1 MEKKATL
8 AMWAGLISNVFLTVI
23 KIVVGILFHSQV
35 LIADGVH
42 NAGDVVASLAALSS
56 MKIAHRPADEDHPYG
71 HGKAEVIAAGMV
83 GLILAISALVIAYQS
98 IECFF
103 RVVSDVHVVAFMAAI
118 ISVFW
123 KLSLYQ
129 FSMRIG
135 RKANSK
141 SLIATAYDHL
151 ADVYASLA
159 AVFGIG
165 LALIGDLYQI
175 PFLRYGDPFSGIIV
189 SVLVLKLALK
199 IGQES
204 IATLMEKNLDEEKIQ
219 SYFSI
224 INSVQEVK
232 RVDQIRAREH
242 GYYVMM
248 DVRVSIP
255 ANFSIQEGHDVCKKI
270 KQRIM
275 DQDKDVQEVLIHLN
289 PYYERVQQNKLLVKK
304 S

>member
-1 MEKKATL
+1 MEKKTTL
-8 AMWAGLISNVFLTVI
+8 AMWAGLVSNIFLTAI
-23 KIVVGILFHSQV
+23 KIVIGLLFDSQV

-42 NAGDVVASLAALSS
+42 NAGDVVASIAALSS
-56 MKIAHRPADEDHPYG
+56 IKIAHRPADDDHPYG

-83 GLILAISALVIAYQS
+83 GLILAGSALVIAYQS
-98 IECFF
+98 IESLF
-103 RVVSDVHVVAFMAAI
+103 RPASNVHHIAFIAAI
-118 ISVFW
+118 VSVVW
-123 KLSLYQ
+123 KLSLYL
-129 FSMRIG
+129 FSIRIG
-135 RKANSK
+135 KKSNSK

-159 AVFGIG
+159 AVLGIG
-165 LALIGDLYQI
+165 LALIGDQYQI
-175 PFLRYGDPFSGIIV
+175 LFLKYGDPLSGIIV
-189 SVLVLKLALK
+189 SILVLKLALK

-204 IATLMEKNLDEEKIQ
+204 IAALMEKNLDEEKMK

-224 INSVQEVK
+224 INSVHEVK

-255 ANFSIQEGHDVCKKI
+255 ANLSIQEGHDICKKI

-275 DQDKDVQEVLIHLN
+275 DQDKDVHEVLIHLN
-289 PYYERVQQNKLLVKK
+289 PYYERSQL

>member
-23 KIVVGILFHSQV
+23 KIVVGLLFHSQV

-98 IECFF
+98 IGCFF

-129 FSMRIG
+129 FSMRVG

-159 AVFGIG
+159 AVIGIG

-255 ANFSIQEGHDVCKKI
+255 ANLSIQEGHDVCKKI

>member
-23 KIVVGILFHSQV
+23 KIVVGLLFHSQV

-98 IECFF
+98 IDCFF

-129 FSMRIG
+129 FSIRIG

-159 AVFGIG
+159 AVLGIG
-165 LALIGDLYQI
+165 LALFGDLYQI

-255 ANFSIQEGHDVCKKI
+255 ANLSIQEGHDVCKKI
-270 KQRIM
+270 KHRIM

-289 PYYERVQQNKLLVKK
+289 PYYERSQQNKLLVK
-304 S
+304 

>member
-23 KIVVGILFHSQV
+23 KIVVGLLFHSQV

-98 IECFF
+98 IGCFF

-129 FSMRIG
+129 FSMRVG

-159 AVFGIG
+159 AVIGIG

-255 ANFSIQEGHDVCKKI
+255 ANLSIQEGHDVCKKI

-289 PYYERVQQNKLLVKK
+289 PYYERIQQNKLLVKK

>member
-23 KIVVGILFHSQV
+23 KIVVGLLFHSQV

-42 NAGDVVASLAALSS
+42 NAGDVVSSLAALSS

-98 IECFF
+98 IGCFF

-129 FSMRIG
+129 FSMRVG

-159 AVFGIG
+159 AVIGIG

-255 ANFSIQEGHDVCKKI
+255 ANLSIQEGHDVCKKI